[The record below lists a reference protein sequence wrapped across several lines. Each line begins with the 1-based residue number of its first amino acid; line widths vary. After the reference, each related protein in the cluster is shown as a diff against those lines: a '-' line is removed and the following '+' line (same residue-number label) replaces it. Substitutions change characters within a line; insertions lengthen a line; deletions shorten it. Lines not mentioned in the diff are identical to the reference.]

1 MEIEE
6 VKNEIKNLGFNI
18 LREEKI
24 GDNIVIDFVDKSIK
38 HELEPYGWFVSSI
51 SFNPSTKELEATIRK
66 KINEYANAE
75 IFCDDELFIPHI
87 ARYKEDDEII
97 FSLNMRLKENSL
109 ERFMDILNSI
119 VVSSS

>member
-6 VKNEIKNLGFNI
+6 VKNRIKELGFDI

-38 HELEPYGWFVSSI
+38 HELEPYRWFASSL
-51 SFNPSTKELEATIRK
+51 SYNPHTKELEATIRK
-66 KINEYANAE
+66 KIDEYANAE
-75 IFCDDELFIPHI
+75 IFCDGEQFIPHV
-87 ARYKEDDEII
+87 ARYKEDDETI
-97 FSLNMRLKENSL
+97 FSLQLTLKKNSL